1 MVQRETGKEAV
12 PTLSGNI
19 IGMDEGTAFEACT
32 LRKLLSPGQPCAFVV
47 NFLVFYTQT
56 IASEAHCIP
65 LTLPPITHPPSLTAL
80 QPGLRCPQPLQVGI
94 SAILSVNGLKF
105 GLKIL

>member
-19 IGMDEGTAFEACT
+19 IGMDAGTAFEACT
-32 LRKLLSPGQPCAFVV
+32 LRKLLSPGTTLCLCSPIHQLPCV
-47 NFLVFYTQT
+47 LYTN
-56 IASEAHCIP
+56 HCIP
-65 LTLPPITHPPSLTAL
+65 LMLPPITHPPSLPAL

-94 SAILSVNGLKF
+94 SAILSVNDLKF